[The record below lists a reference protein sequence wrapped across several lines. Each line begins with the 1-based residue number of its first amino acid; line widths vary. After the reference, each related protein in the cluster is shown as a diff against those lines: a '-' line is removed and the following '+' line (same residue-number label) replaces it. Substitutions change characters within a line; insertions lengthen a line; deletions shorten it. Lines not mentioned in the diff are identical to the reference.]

1 MKEHE
6 WTILRCYF
14 GMMVHVH
21 VHTEHRL
28 DTVEAASESKSVS
41 LNQ

>member
-21 VHTEHRL
+21 TEHRL
-28 DTVEAASESKSVS
+28 GTVEAASESKSVS

>member
-14 GMMVHVH
+14 GMMVH
-21 VHTEHRL
+21 TEHKL
-28 DTVEAASESKSVS
+28 GTVEAASESKSVS